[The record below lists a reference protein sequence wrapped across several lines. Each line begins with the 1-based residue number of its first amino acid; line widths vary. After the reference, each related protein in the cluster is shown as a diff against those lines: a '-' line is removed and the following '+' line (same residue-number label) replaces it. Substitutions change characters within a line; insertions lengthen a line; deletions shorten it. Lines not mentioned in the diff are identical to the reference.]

1 MSNFADAVSRYA
13 EIGVDVEKSFRRLN
27 EIAVSLHCWQG
38 DDVNGFESDSGLDG
52 GIAVTGNYPGRAST
66 GDELRADLDFALKL
80 IPGKS
85 RLNLHAIYAEIGNKK
100 VDRDQLEAEHF
111 ANFIDWA
118 ASRGVGLDFNPT
130 FFSHP
135 KAASGFTL
143 SSGDRGIRDFWVEH
157 GIACR
162 RIAAEFGKKL
172 NNTCITNFW
181 IPDGFKDLPA
191 DRLEWRKNLIE
202 SLDRIF
208 AVKIDEKYDRD
219 AVESKLFGIGSE
231 SYVTGSHEFYMG
243 YALSRGK
250 MLCLDA
256 GHFHPTETIAD
267 KISSILLFS
276 KELLLHVSRGVRWDS
291 DHVVLFDDALRD
303 IAREII
309 RYGFEDRVHIGLDYF
324 DASINRLAAWC
335 IGARAMKKALLNAL
349 LEPFDTLHQMELAGN
364 YTGRLAL
371 MENIKTLPFGE
382 VWAEYCRRCDV
393 PGDDKWMQSI
403 VDYERTILSK
413 R

>member
-1 MSNFADAVSRYA
+1 MSDFTSAVERFAA
-13 EIGVDVEKSFRRLN
+13 IGVDVESAFSRLDN
-27 EIAVSLHCWQG
+27 IPVSLHCWQG
-38 DDVNGFESDSGLDG
+38 DDVNGFESDAGLDG
-52 GIAVTGNYPGRAST
+52 GLAVTGNYPGRATS
-66 GDELRADLDFALKL
+66 GDELRADLDYALKL

-85 RLNLHAIYAEIGNKK
+85 RLNLHAIYAETCGAK
-100 VDRDQLEAEHF
+100 VDRDRLEAQHF
-111 ANFIDWA
+111 ARFIDWA
-118 ASRGVGLDFNPT
+118 AQRNIGLDFNPT

-143 SSGDRGIRDFWVEH
+143 SSPDKSIRDFWVEH

-162 RIAAEFGKKL
+162 RIAAEFGKQL

-181 IPDGFKDLPA
+181 IPDGYKDLPA
-191 DRLEWRKNLIE
+191 DRLACRQNLIE

-208 AVKIDEKYDRD
+208 AVDIDEKYDRD
-219 AVESKLFGIGSE
+219 AVECKLFGIGSE

-256 GHFHPTETIAD
+256 GHFHPTETISD
-267 KISSILLFS
+267 KISSVLLFS

-291 DHVVLFDDALRD
+291 DHVVLFDDALKD

-309 RYGFEDRVHIGLDYF
+309 RYKFEDRVHIGLDYF

-335 IGARAMKKALLNAL
+335 IGARAMKKALLLAL
-349 LEPFDTLHQMELAGN
+349 LEPFDTLRKMELSGN
-364 YTGRLAL
+364 FTGRLAL
-371 MENIKTLPFGE
+371 MENIKTLPFGA
-382 VWAEYCRRCDV
+382 VWEEYCKRCNV
-393 PGDDKWMQSI
+393 PGDDKWMESI
-403 VDYERTILSK
+403 LGYEREVLSQ